1 MSTAGYGPGLIVAVS
16 VTFVIAT
23 VFLVLR
29 FISRAYIM
37 RWVWWDDYLLASAW
51 LLAATVSVLTIYAA
65 SLGLGKHTVNVAK
78 TNVLPLMKVLYA
90 FNITSVSPSKQP
102 MNATY

>member
-51 LLAATVSVLTIYAA
+51 ILAAAVSTLTIYAA
-65 SLGLGKHTVNVAK
+65 SLGLGQHTVHIAK

-90 FNITSVSPSKQP
+90 FNITSVSPCK
-102 MNATY
+102 NATNVMY